1 MKKIALLG
9 STGSIGVQVLG
20 VVSRYPELFSIVSLS
35 AGSNAELFR
44 EQVKA
49 FRPKV
54 ATLKDASA
62 FSRVKENLPTTTTYA
77 VGEDSVLS
85 AIVEEADIVV
95 VAVVG
100 FAGLQCVLKAIEMGK
115 PIALANKESL
125 CCGGELV
132 TRLAKEKN
140 VPIYPVDSEHS
151 AIWQCLDFDK
161 TRECVSLTLTAS
173 GGPFWRLTKEEI
185 AGVTKAQALKH
196 PTWNMGAKITIDSAT
211 LANKGLEV
219 MEARY
224 LFDIPEDRIEV
235 VIHPESIVH
244 SAVNFADGVTMAQM
258 SYPNMEI
265 PIQLALTAPSRIP
278 TTVKKLDLATLS
290 QLTFYPVP
298 EEKFPCF
305 HLARQALKA
314 GGVLPCAYSVA
325 NEAAVFAFL
334 REEIR
339 FSQIPYYISLAMDK
353 ISNER
358 ADTYQTLLSVKTE
371 AERIVTAAIRGQL
384 CK

>member
-20 VVSRYPELFSIVSLS
+20 VVSRYPELFSILSLA
-35 AGSNAELFR
+35 AGSNAELF
-44 EQVKA
+44 ESQVKA
-49 FRPKV
+49 FHPRV

-62 FSRVKENLPTTTTYA
+62 FSRVKNNLPKGTDYF
-77 VGEDSVLS
+77 VGEDALLD
-85 AIVEEADIVV
+85 AIVQDADIVV

-100 FAGLQCVLKAIEMGK
+100 FAGLQCVLKAIQMGK

-151 AIWQCLDFDK
+151 AIWQCMGFDK
-161 TRECVSLTLTAS
+161 ARECSSLTLTAS
-173 GGPFWRLTKEEI
+173 GGPFWQLSKEEI
-185 AGVTKAQALKH
+185 SGVTKAQALKH

-224 LFDIPEDRIEV
+224 LFDIPENRIEV

-258 SYPNMEI
+258 SYPSMEI
-265 PIQLALTAPSRIP
+265 PIQLALTAPKRIP
-278 TTVKKLDLATLS
+278 TTVEKLDLTKLS
-290 QLTFYPVP
+290 ALHFYPVP
-298 EEKFPCF
+298 VDKFPCYT
-305 HLARQALKA
+305 LARQSLQA
-314 GGVLPCAYSVA
+314 GGVYPLIYSVA
-325 NEAAVFAFL
+325 NETAVLAFL
-334 REEIR
+334 QDNISFLE
-339 FSQIPYYISLAMDK
+339 IPYYISHALDK
-353 ISNER
+353 IDNVR
-358 ADTYQTLLSVKTE
+358 ADTFEALLSVKNQTE
-371 AERIVTAAIRGQL
+371 RLVTSAIRGQK
-384 CK
+384 CN